1 MIVEER
7 VYTVQMGK
15 LNAFLAF
22 YAEHGMAAQL
32 RHLGRMYGYF
42 YTEVG
47 KLNQMTHL
55 WAYRDLAERA
65 ARRARLDTHPAWLAY
80 RGEAGEYLVDQITR
94 ILKPVPIFAA
104 LLEAMCPDTTAAVA
118 ATR

>member
-15 LNAFLAF
+15 LNAFLAY
-22 YAEHGMAAQL
+22 YAENGMAAQL
-32 RHLGRMYGYF
+32 RYLGRMYGYF

-47 KLNQMTHL
+47 KLNQVTHL
-55 WAYRDLAERA
+55 WAYRDLAERD
-65 ARRARLDTHPAWLAY
+65 ARRARLDTDPAWLAY
-80 RGEAGEYLVDQITR
+80 RSKAGDYLVDQTTR
-94 ILKPVPIFAA
+94 ILKPAPFFAER
-104 LLEAMCPDTTAAVA
+104 LEAMCPDTATDGA